1 LNPAQRDLGWSH
13 LREGVAIMEDSRATV
28 LNTGLSAVL
37 DWIKSNRLV
46 FVGALTTIFGLIASV
61 GTVYPLVLEGLNLPV
76 CLTYANTYRKPES
89 YFKHE
94 GKVWH
99 EYFPPDGSPFR
110 YEFSEVR
117 RTRDTIDLLNLTPRP
132 EERNWASMIVRLPV
146 CGGTAKLI
154 LGVPEHTIDLAE
166 VWRE

>member
-1 LNPAQRDLGWSH
+1 
-13 LREGVAIMEDSRATV
+13 MEDSRATV

-46 FVGALTTIFGLIASV
+46 FAGALTTIFGLIASA
-61 GTVYPLVLEGLNLPV
+61 GNVYPLVLEGLNLPD
-76 CLTYANTYRKPES
+76 CLTYATIYRKPES

-94 GKVWH
+94 GGVWH
-99 EYFPPDGSPFR
+99 EYFPSEGSAYQFEFR
-110 YEFSEVR
+110 EVR
-117 RTRDTIDLLNLTPRP
+117 RTRENIDLLNLTPRP
-132 EERNWASMIVRLPV
+132 EERDWASMIVRLPV

-154 LGVPEHTIDLAE
+154 LGEPERTVDLAE

>member
-1 LNPAQRDLGWSH
+1 
-13 LREGVAIMEDSRATV
+13 MEDSRATV

-46 FVGALTTIFGLIASV
+46 FVGALSTIFGLIASV

>member
-1 LNPAQRDLGWSH
+1 
-13 LREGVAIMEDSRATV
+13 MEDSRATV

-46 FVGALTTIFGLIASV
+46 FVGALSTIFGLIASV

-89 YFKHE
+89 YFRHE

>member
-1 LNPAQRDLGWSH
+1 
-13 LREGVAIMEDSRATV
+13 MEDSRATV

-37 DWIKSNRLV
+37 DWIRSNRLV

-117 RTRDTIDLLNLTPRP
+117 RTRDTIDLLNQTPRP